1 MSEYRLYHEMRWSV
15 YFCGAQASA
24 VRIGVPR
31 RDANPLRK
39 LGRDHGDGAG
49 RLSVGSVA
57 VTSGKYLLWPS
68 DTIIPNNVTMPGLEP
83 RQRSAPRHRRP

>member
-31 RDANPLRK
+31 RDANPLRT

-49 RLSVGSVA
+49 RRSAGSA
-57 VTSGKYLLWPS
+57 AMASEPCLLLPG
-68 DTIIPNNVTMPGLEP
+68 DTIIPNNLTMPVEVM
-83 RQRSAPRHRRP
+83 R